1 MKAGHGTEGER
12 RGRERQGEE
21 KVTLLWERYRK
32 GRAYQTAQRMTTLL
46 PRYVD
51 FYEGRQWPPATKNTR
66 DLPRP
71 VINIIK
77 MICRNKKS
85 SILATPVRC
94 VYAAADGGGGRAD
107 TSELNDFSLYIDK
120 EMGMEQLDRQAV
132 DSAVKKGT
140 AIWHLYWDAEARG
153 MDGRAEGGL
162 RCELVDP
169 LNCFFENP
177 AEPDEQKQ
185 EWILFAHREPVA
197 SVRAKAD
204 RGVDLDLIRPDRP
217 DGDPYRRN
225 EQDGSE
231 LCTVLVC
238 YFRHKGE
245 VMVERAV
252 KATIVNHA
260 TPITPDIQAARR
272 RLDEAEST
280 LRGSRGGDTKTAE
293 AARVAGTGTREVE
306 VAPEEDPANTRSPD
320 VAEPDGQARQEV
332 EAVQTAKSHLYPI
345 CVWQYEPREGSIYG
359 IGEVEGLIPNQKA
372 INFMYAMI
380 LLNAQS
386 TGWNKWTVMPGALM
400 GQTITN
406 APGQVL
412 VDHTRTGNGIKPLTV
427 GGMSGQPMSVVQAI
441 LQDTRTV
448 TGSTEVMTG
457 EALGASMSGAAIA
470 QLQSQ
475 AQVPLEDIRNGFWL
489 AKERLG
495 KIKEQFFKTHYAAKD
510 FLRQPLSRGKGGEES
525 EVRRVATFHSADYAD
540 AVLEVSCEAM
550 AGTKASAAG
559 DISILE
565 TAYAKGDIDFRT
577 LVEAYPKD
585 ALGNRSEI
593 LRVLEQGQMNEL
605 AMLREQA
612 QQLSAQLEQAAAQ
625 IEADS
630 TAFSRVQSLI
640 EANRTLEQKLAMLYT
655 EATAKLR
662 ASNEEIRRG
671 NSRIQEVES
680 DATLFAEQLA
690 PQVLGA
696 QVPEQVPG
704 HETY

>member
-32 GRAYQTAQRMTTLL
+32 GREYQAAQRMTTLL

-51 FYEGRQWPPATKNTR
+51 FYEGRQWPPATKNTK

-94 VYAAADGGGGRAD
+94 VYAAADGGGGRVD

-120 EMGMEQLDRQAV
+120 EMGMDQLDRQAV

-169 LNCFFENP
+169 LYCFFENP

-197 SVRAKAD
+197 AVRAKAD
-204 RGVDLDLIRPDRP
+204 RGVDPGLITPDRP
-217 DGDPYRRN
+217 DNDPYRRK

-231 LCTVLVC
+231 LCTVLTC
-238 YFRHKGE
+238 YFRQNGE
-245 VMVERAV
+245 VMVEKAV

-272 RLDEAEST
+272 RLDEADR
-280 LRGSRGGDTKTAE
+280 RGQE
-293 AARVAGTGTREVE
+293 GTGCGESAPNGE
-306 VAPEEDPANTRSPD
+306 EAPEEDPANTRTPD
-320 VAEPDGQARQEV
+320 APRGAGEAGTEV
-332 EAVQTAKSHLYPI
+332 EAVQAARSHLYPV

-386 TGWNKWTVMPGALM
+386 TSWNKWMVVPGALM
-400 GQTITN
+400 GQTISN

-412 VDHTRTGNGIKPLTV
+412 VDHTRTGNGIKPMAV

-457 EALGASMSGAAIA
+457 ETLGASMSGAAIA

-495 KIKEQFFKTHYAAKD
+495 KIKEQFFKTHYAAKN
-510 FLRQPLSRGKGGEES
+510 FLLRPDEGTQAGDA
-525 EVRRVATFHSADYAD
+525 RRVATFRSSDYEG

-605 AMLREQA
+605 ATLREQA

-625 IEADS
+625 IQSDTE
-630 TAFSRVQSLI
+630 AFSRVQSLI
-640 EANRTLEQKLAMLYT
+640 EANRTLEQKLAILYT

-671 NSRIQEVES
+671 NSRIQEVEA

-690 PQVLGA
+690 PQVLG
-696 QVPEQVPG
+696 QESM
-704 HETY
+704 

>member
-1 MKAGHGTEGER
+1 MKAGRNTEVER
-12 RGRERQGEE
+12 RGRDRDGEE

-32 GRAYQTAQRMTTLL
+32 GREYQAAQRMTTLL

-51 FYEGRQWPPATKNTR
+51 FYEGRQWPPATKNTK

-94 VYAAADGGGGRAD
+94 VYAAADGGGGRVD

-169 LNCFFENP
+169 LYCFFENP

-197 SVRAKAD
+197 AVRAKAD
-204 RGVDLDLIRPDRP
+204 RGVDPELITPDRP
-217 DGDPYRRN
+217 DNDPYRRK

-231 LCTVLVC
+231 LCTVLTC
-238 YFRHKGE
+238 YFRQDGE
-245 VMVERAV
+245 VMVEKAV

-260 TPITPDIQAARR
+260 TPITPNIHAARR
-272 RLDEAEST
+272 RLDEADR
-280 LRGSRGGDTKTAE
+280 RGQGYEGGE
-293 AARVAGTGTREVE
+293 AVVPDEE
-306 VAPEEDPANTRSPD
+306 EAPEEDPANTRTPD
-320 VAEPDGQARQEV
+320 APRGVGEAGSEV
-332 EAVQTAKSHLYPI
+332 EAVQAARSHLYPV

-386 TGWNKWTVMPGALM
+386 TSWNKWMVVPGALM
-400 GQTITN
+400 GQTISN

-412 VDHTRTGNGIKPLTV
+412 VDHTRTGNGIKPMAV

-457 EALGASMSGAAIA
+457 ETLGASMSGAAIA

-510 FLRQPLSRGKGGEES
+510 FLLSPGEGAQAGD
-525 EVRRVATFHSADYAD
+525 VRRVATFRSADYEG

-605 AMLREQA
+605 AMLHEQT

-625 IEADS
+625 IQSDTE
-630 TAFSRVQSLI
+630 AFSRVQSLI
-640 EANRTLEQKLAMLYT
+640 EANRTLEQKLAILYT

-662 ASNEEIRRG
+662 ASNAEIQRG
-671 NSRIQEVES
+671 NSRIQEVEA

-690 PQVLGA
+690 PQVLG
-696 QVPEQVPG
+696 QGGMMQ
-704 HETY
+704 